1 VVWEGFVPSF
11 LVIVCYGS
19 VPQNHFLGLMWV
31 LCAGLMAE
39 GGVFGVLGCSV
50 HYNLDS
56 FVVLFLSGGSAW
68 RGAGLG
74 VCFRRSRW

>member
-1 VVWEGFVPSF
+1 
-11 LVIVCYGS
+11 
-19 VPQNHFLGLMWV
+19 V

-50 HYNLDS
+50 HYNIDS
-56 FVVLFLSGGSAW
+56 FGVLFPSGGSAW